1 MDKLLE
7 DFLIYVD
14 TSNSGSEHTRESYYR
29 DIHRFLEYLNSELS
43 RQTEPPAATAC
54 FRKPFTSASTAANL

>member
-14 TSNSGSEHTRESYYR
+14 TSNSGSEYTKESYYR
-29 DIHRFLEYLNSELS
+29 DIHRFMEYLNSEGVTDVKDTDRYVVMGYVSHL
-43 RQTEPPAATAC
+43 
-54 FRKPFTSASTAANL
+54 